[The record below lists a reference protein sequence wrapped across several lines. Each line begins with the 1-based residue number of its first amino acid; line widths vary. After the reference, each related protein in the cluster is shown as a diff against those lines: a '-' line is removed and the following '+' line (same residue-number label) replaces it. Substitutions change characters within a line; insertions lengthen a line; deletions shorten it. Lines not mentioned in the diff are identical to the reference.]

1 MAPCCQDENNQAL
14 SNSADGGKLEA
25 ESLKPCPPELK
36 PLAPSTAEL
45 QMRYMGA
52 MRQQNEPSRAHALGQ
67 SSTPI
72 RCRSTCSENSDMD
85 LDSSVGED
93 STRRRGRSRNSKG
106 RVLTVP
112 TGPMLQTAL
121 RTRSSSRERTAGEA
135 HSHPNSWA
143 GGLRDGRV
151 CGGPRS
157 KSRASSR
164 QGSAAPSPAR
174 STRSMRS
181 ARSRGPQLE
190 APAFSD
196 TPSRSLSRNRMSAA
210 ITPSPGKNKWSCSDM
225 SLASGAHSVGSS
237 RSRTSGN
244 SSRSCMSTD
253 DLQELKMEEGRR
265 QLADMLQRNARTY
278 KQAINFPDM
287 RRGHHSLELTMPE
300 DFNLSLSNRTTRMNQ
315 PREAPADQ
323 RAWSKSLR
331 SAQSPGQAAFD
342 PTLTVPSAPNLR
354 TSSRHRSSSA
364 SSRGRGERE
373 PSMKRSMS
381 CKMMTPREQE
391 AVERHLDRISSS
403 RDTTSVELRMAS
415 VSSKLEEKDERW
427 ILTARTA
434 EERAERARVAVNK
447 KREEAWNEEKQRL
460 PFRAKKASPTA

>member
-14 SNSADGGKLEA
+14 INAADGGKLDA
-25 ESLKPCPPELK
+25 ELLKLCPSTPR

-45 QMRYMGA
+45 QMRYMEA
-52 MRQQNEPSRAHALGQ
+52 MRQQNEPSRANAVNQ
-67 SSTPI
+67 SGTPR
-72 RCRSTCSENSDMD
+72 RCRSTCSDNSDMD
-85 LDSSVGED
+85 LDTSVGVD
-93 STRRRGRSRNSKG
+93 STRRRGRSRNSKV
-106 RVLTVP
+106 RDLTVP
-112 TGPMLQTAL
+112 TGPMLQTAW
-121 RTRSSSRERTAGEA
+121 RARSSSRERTAGEA

-143 GGLRDGRV
+143 GSLRDGH
-151 CGGPRS
+151 GGGGSRS

-190 APAFSD
+190 APAFSA
-196 TPSRSLSRNRMSAA
+196 TPSRSLSRSRMSAA
-210 ITPSPGKNKWSCSDM
+210 VTPSPGKNKWSCSDM
-225 SLASGAHSVGSS
+225 SLASVGHSVGS
-237 RSRTSGN
+237 SRTSGN
-244 SSRSCMSTD
+244 SSRSCLSTD
-253 DLQELKMEEGRR
+253 DLQELEMEEGRR
-265 QLADMLQRNARTY
+265 QLAEMLQRNARTY

-300 DFNLSLSNRTTRMNQ
+300 EFNLSLSNRTVRMQ
-315 PREAPADQ
+315 KPKEAPSGQ
-323 RAWSKSLR
+323 RAWLKSLR
-331 SAQSPGQAAFD
+331 SAHSPGRAAFD

-364 SSRGRGERE
+364 ASRGRGERE
-373 PSMKRSMS
+373 SSMKRSMS
-381 CKMMTPREQE
+381 CKSMNPREQE
-391 AVERHLDRISSS
+391 AVQRHVERISSW
-403 RDTTSVELRMAS
+403 RDTTSVESRMAS
-415 VSSKLEEKDERW
+415 MSSKMGEEEERW

-460 PFRAKKASPTA
+460 PFRAKKAAPGS